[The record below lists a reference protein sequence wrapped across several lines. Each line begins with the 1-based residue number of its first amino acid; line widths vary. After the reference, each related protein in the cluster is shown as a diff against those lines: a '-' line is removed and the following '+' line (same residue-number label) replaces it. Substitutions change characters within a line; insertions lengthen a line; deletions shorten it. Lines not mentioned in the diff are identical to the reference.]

1 MTTVTDAS
9 VVYVPPAPDTSGRS
23 GRLQHLP
30 ALDGLRGL
38 GVAAVLLFHGGF
50 GWAKGGW
57 LGVSVFFTLSGFLI
71 TNLLMAEWAS
81 DGSISLKTFWSRRFR
96 RLMPAAIACLLL
108 VALYGWVYA
117 SPEQLRNLRVDL
129 LAALG
134 YVANWRFL
142 LADISYA
149 DLFSAPSPVQH
160 FWSLAIEEQFY
171 VLYPLVVFGALKL
184 GGRKL
189 LGALLTVAVVGSLV
203 LAYVARDDIDRV
215 YYGTDT
221 RMAELLAGGLL
232 ALWWSGSLARREE
245 GRTGLRR
252 GVIVLLGLAGLAG
265 SLVLWPSVGQADRFV
280 THGVLPIQALLS
292 VAMIAAGARPGIV
305 SELLSIRPLTAL
317 GLVSYGLYL
326 YHWPVFLALDEER
339 TDLSLWP
346 LFVLRMA
353 VTGALA
359 VASFFLLE
367 QPIRRK
373 RVLLRP
379 LVVAGAVVLG
389 VSAVVASSVA
399 VTSDPPMTEIAHA
412 DVDLEDQEITVDT
425 TPETS
430 AIPAAAGAPET
441 VLIIGDSGTFDA
453 APAIGAQF
461 QSMGTRAVVDASFPG
476 FGLTRDPA
484 GWKRSWPEIVAEH
497 DPRLIVVMLGG
508 WDVQFTEK
516 EGEEAYIALV
526 RDAVDLLTV
535 NGAKILWLSMLP
547 GPETPTDTM
556 DAVFSRFPEVFP
568 GQIAYGDISD
578 ALEAEDG
585 SYPRWLPNE
594 EGELELARKPD
605 GWHLCPDGAIRIAR
619 VVARVSRFLGLA
631 PEPVAG
637 WEQGDWRSNERYDD
651 PEGGCDLDRAENAPP
666 TEGR

>member
-1 MTTVTDAS
+1 MSAVTDAS
-9 VVYVPPAPDTSGRS
+9 VVHVSPADTSGRS

-38 GVAAVLLFHGGF
+38 AVLAVLLFHGGF
-50 GWAKGGW
+50 GWAKGGF

-71 TNLLMAEWAS
+71 TNLLVAEWSS

-96 RLMPAAIACLLL
+96 RLMPAAIVGLLL
-108 VALYGWVYA
+108 AALYGLLYA

-184 GGRKL
+184 GGRRL
-189 LGALLTVAVVGSLV
+189 LGGLLTVAIGASLV
-203 LAYVARDDIDRV
+203 IAYVGRGNLDRV

-221 RMAELLAGGLL
+221 RMSELLAGGLL
-232 ALWWSGSLARREE
+232 ALWWSAAAKRREE
-245 GRTGLRR
+245 GGSGLRR
-252 GVIVLLGLAGLAG
+252 GAIVLLGLAGLAG
-265 SLVLWPSVGQADRFV
+265 SMVLWPSVGQADRFV

-305 SELLSIRPLTAL
+305 SELLSIRPLTSL

-346 LFVLRMA
+346 LFVLRMV

-359 VASFFLLE
+359 IASYALIE

-389 VSAVVASSVA
+389 VSAVVAASVA
-399 VTSDPPMTEIAHA
+399 VTIDPPTTEIAHA

-425 TPETS
+425 TSRP
-430 AIPAAAGAPET
+430 AGIPAADGAPDS
-441 VLIIGDSGTFDA
+441 VLIIGDSGTYDA

-476 FGLTRDPA
+476 FGLTRDPD
-484 GWKRSWPEIVAEH
+484 GWKRSWPEVIAEH

-508 WDVQFTEK
+508 WDQQFTLK
-516 EGEEAYIALV
+516 EGAEAYIDLV
-526 RDAVDLLTV
+526 REAVDLLTV
-535 NGAKILWLSMLP
+535 RGARILWLSMLP
-547 GPETPTDTM
+547 GPETPTDVM
-556 DAVFSRFPEVFP
+556 DPVFARFPEEFP
-568 GQIAYGDISD
+568 GTVAYGDIGE
-578 ALEAEDG
+578 ALEASDG
-585 SYPRWLPNE
+585 TYPRWLPGDD
-594 EGELELARKPD
+594 GELELARKPD
-605 GWHLCPDGAIRIAR
+605 GWHLCPDGAIRVAR
-619 VVARVSRFLGLA
+619 VVARVARYVGLA
-631 PEPVAG
+631 PEPGSG
-637 WEQGDWRSNERYDD
+637 WEDGDWRNNERYDD
-651 PEGGCDLDRAENAPP
+651 PEGGCDVDRAENAPP
-666 TEGR
+666 TAGR